1 MRERLF
7 WQAVCVVALLA
18 FCVTSFLFLWAGLE
32 VGVTVVREI
41 SSYFGRSGFI
51 VDWIPEELRQNA
63 GDVASVAP
71 LALVVLVAIRGAL
84 PTWFAQFGMLAFL
97 SLMGEMKK
105 LWRAG
110 LPDSPRPTP
119 ATMLLSLL
127 KPGVPVFGAAFLIGS
142 YGTTAVPS
150 RPPVTYVVAPD
161 PMLTV
166 LQIQPVVHFENAEI
180 DVSVEPFGLTERGTT
195 LDDARQA
202 ALQRMI
208 EALRPCA
215 ASDPPVSIRP
225 YGFASDDPFQGGGA
239 GLDDSDRLNVEAA
252 NRRARSVYGALD
264 MLARS
269 VAPGV
274 EVEAPMEW
282 SDFDEMRRVR
292 NSMIVVPDESAR
304 DPFADRVVLLSLTST
319 GACRSDDSYS
329 RSGSPAST
337 DTAAGRTE

>member
-1 MRERLF
+1 MKRRLLCRG
-7 WQAVCVVALLA
+7 ACVVPLLV
-18 FCVTSFLFLWAGLE
+18 FCMTSFLFLRAGLE
-32 VGVTVVREI
+32 AGVRVVQEA
-41 SSYFGRSGFI
+41 SSFFGRSGFI

-71 LALVVLVAIRGAL
+71 SALAVLVAIRGAL
-84 PTWFAQFGMLAFL
+84 PTWFAQFGMLAFR
-97 SLMGEMKK
+97 SLMNEMKK

-110 LPDSPRPTP
+110 LPGSPRPTLV
-119 ATMLLSLL
+119 TMLLSLL
-127 KPGVPVFGAAFLIGS
+127 KPGVSVFGAAFLIGS
-142 YGTTAVPS
+142 YGTTAKPS

-161 PMLTV
+161 SVLTV
-166 LQIQPVVHFENAEI
+166 LQIHPVMHFENAEI
-180 DVSVEPFGLTERGTT
+180 DASVEPFGLTERGTT

-202 ALQRMI
+202 ALQRMV
-208 EALRPCA
+208 EALRSCA
-215 ASDPPVSIRP
+215 ASDPPVAIRP

-239 GLDDSDRLNVEAA
+239 ELEDSDRLNVEAA

-292 NSMIVVPDESAR
+292 NSMIVVPDKSAR

-329 RSGSPAST
+329 RSGSPAAT
-337 DTAAGRTE
+337 DAAAGRTE